1 MDFFDQL
8 QDLNRPTVNKK
19 PWMEAVTLTLASA
32 SDLDR
37 IADECIAAKI
47 YALDIETTGLDAR
60 VFTQPD
66 GSKVTNDKIVGI
78 CIAPNEKQSYYLP
91 IRHKDDGAAAN
102 VPPRLVRDMLLKI
115 QAAGAVTVF
124 HNGKFDQEFLEHD
137 PAGAMGCWDDPAKWE
152 DTILLAYLRDA
163 REKRRGLKH
172 LARTLLE
179 REMIE
184 LNELFPTG
192 TKRFDFSTLDPTW
205 EPTVWYAAADSL
217 NTLALYHKL
226 NPEVAQKDAFGK
238 GQATVYKIEKLCVT
252 ATRWMERCRV
262 PMDRNTITKLI
273 KLGQREW
280 FDSLAE
286 LYAGIETVLGRDV
299 RPGWFKSMQ
308 GQHHRINAP
317 FDSDC
322 MEPSY
327 MEHREQVIKDLGPD
341 PDVKVPKSVPSL
353 TDAKVRETV
362 QFPNTYDVTIP
373 TEIGLLL
380 RELGVEGLTVT
391 EKSGQVKTSKDELN
405 RIVEEMGDDLPFA
418 PKIKRFREVAKGLSS
433 NLFPVYHDLA
443 PENSPDG
450 RLWVGFN
457 ATKTDTGRF
466 STPASESGD
475 FTGQSRWNLHSIPA
489 TYDKS
494 KPECVRKM
502 RTSVKANAGKI
513 LFAID
518 YSGVELRIVT
528 NLSGEPKWVDEFFRC
543 SGCDHRFEKGSCPP
557 HFCPSCGS
565 DKIGDLH
572 TLTALAIYG
581 ADAATKS
588 DFKLKRQNSKCV
600 HPDTLIRMDSGYT
613 RIGDLTFGGT
623 DEFKPHSG
631 KVLTPKGAFAP
642 ILETYNGG
650 IKPLYHVVS
659 RRGVL
664 TCSEEHKFV
673 LADGTQK
680 SLREGL
686 KAGDTLHAPV
696 FLAAE
701 EQEPKALS
709 HKAFV
714 GVPEMAYTPTMA
726 TAYFSGLHA
735 GDGASSTACATI
747 THGSVEKTDALGVR
761 YSEWQEIIMAAC
773 RDVGLEPIARKKNVY
788 LGSRH
793 VLRWMQTLG
802 LVDGSP
808 PTKRTLRVP
817 RWILQSGRSAM
828 AHYLGGLIDTDGSVT
843 RGGDISIC
851 TKDFVFA
858 GQIAEIIRAI
868 GGEATITTSW
878 NKKYSRWYVKVG
890 FKRRDGALVAPY
902 MRHPGKLARI
912 SGTSKSYDRM
922 SNDVL
927 LVVPAGDSLCLDLHI
942 DSEDH
947 LYAANGLAV
956 HNSLNFAMCYGG
968 GGSAAQRSVGV
979 DKEEGWRIK
988 RQFDKSYRGLAKWW
1002 EEQHKTARK
1011 QKYVTTAY
1019 GRKYPLPDIDHTD
1032 GGFRSKAERNSVN
1045 GPVQGC
1051 LHPDTKI
1058 TTSSGLITVRDL
1070 YLDGASFNVW
1080 TGQEWANARPLYSG
1094 HKIVCVTGFTS
1105 GNTIKTSPEH
1115 LFLTWRD
1122 QTQSPKNMGD
1132 VVEWI
1137 RQQELKIGDWV
1148 ATSTEA
1154 SDIAPPHLV
1163 KWAGETIYA
1172 SSIYASFSKGQKSAV
1187 LRLKAGSGSRFQ
1199 CAEYLNK
1206 VPDAEIPAD
1215 LSKLLRYSWEKVTSS
1230 QNTGETVEMFD
1241 VEVFDDFHAFVA
1253 DGCVVHNTSADIMKF
1268 AMGLIYRECKERGW
1282 LDRAKMCVTIHDE
1295 LVFEIDEDLAEEA
1308 VMAINELMTVRT
1320 VKNLG
1325 WIIPLKN
1332 DIEFGDDWTVPFNL
1346 VAMTNPRETKP
1357 EVWSERWQ
1365 RVFPKFYAEYLAN
1378 GGTGEAKPV
1387 VESTPIAAPI
1397 ANTPEFVMPLSSQ
1410 SRHVYMIPAHRLTP
1424 ELAEI
1429 MARVVAKCMN
1439 RGKDEIVIET
1449 DHGSDLLGF
1458 SFKASFAEFKI
1469 IAGYEGL

>member
-8 QDLNRPTVNKK
+8 QDLNRPTVTKK
-19 PWMEAVTLTLASA
+19 PWMETVTLTLAGTA
-32 SDLDR
+32 DLDR
-37 IADECIAAKI
+37 IADECIASKI
-47 YALDIETTGLDAR
+47 FALDIETTGLDAR
-60 VFTQPD
+60 VFTQAD
-66 GSKVTNDKIVGI
+66 GSKTTNDKIVGL

-102 VPPRLVRDMLLKI
+102 IPPRMVRDMLLKI
-115 QAAGAVTVF
+115 QASGAVTIF

-137 PAGAMGCWDDPAKWE
+137 PAGAMGNWDEPSKWE

-172 LARTLLE
+172 LAKTMLD

-184 LNELFPTG
+184 LEDLFPKG
-192 TKRFDFSTLDPTW
+192 IKRLDFSTLDPTW
-205 EPTVWYAAADSL
+205 EPTVWYAASDAL

-226 NPEVAQKDAFGK
+226 NPEVTQKDPFGK
-238 GQATVYKIEKLCVT
+238 GQATVYKIEKICIT

-262 PMDRNTITKLI
+262 PMDRGTIIKLI
-273 KLGQREW
+273 KLGQHEW
-280 FDSLAE
+280 FESLAE
-286 LYAGIETVLGRDV
+286 LYSGVETILGRDV

-308 GQHHRINAP
+308 GQHHRINNP
-317 FDSDC
+317 FDADC

-327 MEHREQVIKDLGPD
+327 MEHREQAIKDLGFN

-353 TDAKVRETV
+353 TDPKVRETV

-373 TEIGLLL
+373 TELGLLL
-380 RELGVEGLTVT
+380 RELGVEGLAVT
-391 EKSGQVKTSKDELN
+391 EKSGQVKTSKDELD
-405 RIVEEMGDDLPFA
+405 RIFEDMGDDLPFA

-457 ATKTDTGRF
+457 GTRTDTGRF
-466 STPASESGD
+466 ATKASESKD

-502 RTSVKANAGKI
+502 RTSIKAGPGKI

-528 NLSGEPKWVDEFFRC
+528 NLSGESKWVDEFFRC

-557 HFCPSCGS
+557 HFCPSCWS

-581 ADAATKS
+581 EDAATKS
-588 DFKLKRQNSKCV
+588 DFKQKRQNSKCV

-613 RIGDLTFGGT
+613 RIGDLTFGGV
-623 DEFKPHSG
+623 DSFKPHSG

-650 IKPLYHVVS
+650 VKPLYHVIS

-664 TCSEEHKFV
+664 TCSEEHKFL

-680 SLREGL
+680 SLSSGL
-686 KAGDTLHAPV
+686 KAGDTLHTPV
-696 FLAAE
+696 SFAAE
-701 EQEPKALS
+701 DQEPKALS

-726 TAYFSGLHA
+726 AAYFSGLHA

-747 THGSVEKTDALGVR
+747 THGSVEKTDALGIR

-793 VLRWMQTLG
+793 MLRWMQTLG
-802 LVDGSP
+802 LVDGDP

-817 RWILQSGRSAM
+817 RWILQSGKSAM
-828 AHYLGGLIDTDGSVT
+828 AHYLGGLIDTDGTVT

-890 FKRRDGALVAPY
+890 FKRRDGALIAPY

-912 SGTSKSYDRM
+912 SGTSKSYGRVG
-922 SNDVL
+922 NDVL
-927 LVVPAGDSLCLDLHI
+927 LVIPAGESLCLDLHI

-1045 GPVQGC
+1045 GPVQG
-1051 LHPDTKI
+1051 
-1058 TTSSGLITVRDL
+1058 
-1070 YLDGASFNVW
+1070 
-1080 TGQEWANARPLYSG
+1080 
-1094 HKIVCVTGFTS
+1094 
-1105 GNTIKTSPEH
+1105 
-1115 LFLTWRD
+1115 
-1122 QTQSPKNMGD
+1122 
-1132 VVEWI
+1132 
-1137 RQQELKIGDWV
+1137 
-1148 ATSTEA
+1148 
-1154 SDIAPPHLV
+1154 
-1163 KWAGETIYA
+1163 
-1172 SSIYASFSKGQKSAV
+1172 
-1187 LRLKAGSGSRFQ
+1187 
-1199 CAEYLNK
+1199 
-1206 VPDAEIPAD
+1206 
-1215 LSKLLRYSWEKVTSS
+1215 
-1230 QNTGETVEMFD
+1230 
-1241 VEVFDDFHAFVA
+1241 
-1253 DGCVVHNTSADIMKF
+1253 TSADIMKF
-1268 AMGLIYRECKERGW
+1268 AMGLIYRECKDRGW

-1308 VMAINELMTVRT
+1308 VIVINELMTVRT

-1332 DIEFGDDWTVPFNL
+1332 DIEFGEDWTVPFNL

-1365 RVFPKFYAEYLAN
+1365 RVFPKFYADYLAN
-1378 GGTGEAKPV
+1378 GGTGEIKAV
-1387 VESTPIAAPI
+1387 VEAAPVAEPI
-1397 ANTPEFVMPLSSQ
+1397 KDVPEFTVPLSSQ
-1410 SRHVYMIPAHRLTP
+1410 SRHVYTIPAHRLTP
-1424 ELAEI
+1424 ELAEVL
-1429 MARVVAKCMN
+1429 ARVVSKCMG
-1439 RGKDEIVIET
+1439 RGKEEIVIET
-1449 DHGSDLLGF
+1449 DRGLDLLGF
-1458 SFKASFAEFKI
+1458 PFKASFAEFKI

>member
-172 LARTLLE
+172 LAKTLLE

-184 LNELFPTG
+184 LDELFPTG

-226 NPEVAQKDAFGK
+226 NPEVSQKDAFGK

-317 FDSDC
+317 FDPDC

-557 HFCPSCGS
+557 HFCPSCWS

-581 ADAATKS
+581 EDAATKS
-588 DFKLKRQNSKCV
+588 DFKQKRQAA
-600 HPDTLIRMDSGYT
+600 
-613 RIGDLTFGGT
+613 
-623 DEFKPHSG
+623 
-631 KVLTPKGAFAP
+631 KG
-642 ILETYNGG
+642 
-650 IKPLYHVVS
+650 
-659 RRGVL
+659 
-664 TCSEEHKFV
+664 
-673 LADGTQK
+673 
-680 SLREGL
+680 
-686 KAGDTLHAPV
+686 
-696 FLAAE
+696 
-701 EQEPKALS
+701 
-709 HKAFV
+709 
-714 GVPEMAYTPTMA
+714 
-726 TAYFSGLHA
+726 
-735 GDGASSTACATI
+735 
-747 THGSVEKTDALGVR
+747 
-761 YSEWQEIIMAAC
+761 
-773 RDVGLEPIARKKNVY
+773 
-788 LGSRH
+788 
-793 VLRWMQTLG
+793 
-802 LVDGSP
+802 
-808 PTKRTLRVP
+808 
-817 RWILQSGRSAM
+817 
-828 AHYLGGLIDTDGSVT
+828 
-843 RGGDISIC
+843 
-851 TKDFVFA
+851 
-858 GQIAEIIRAI
+858 
-868 GGEATITTSW
+868 
-878 NKKYSRWYVKVG
+878 
-890 FKRRDGALVAPY
+890 
-902 MRHPGKLARI
+902 
-912 SGTSKSYDRM
+912 
-922 SNDVL
+922 
-927 LVVPAGDSLCLDLHI
+927 
-942 DSEDH
+942 
-947 LYAANGLAV
+947 
-956 HNSLNFAMCYGG
+956 LNFAMCYGG

-1058 TTSSGLITVRDL
+1058 TTSNGLVAVRDL
-1070 YLDGASFNVW
+1070 YHDGSSFKVW

-1132 VVEWI
+1132 VVEWV

-1154 SDIAPPHLV
+1154 VDCVAPHYKWDSSEHAQEGHLFSKGMTPHNYKGFTIDGNSEALWEFLGLVYGDGSINESRFDIHVGESKISGGASAKEIATLYANKINEALGVDAHVYEKARPETDTTRKSMWQVKVCNKAFRDFCREVLGVEDQNTYTKRFPAALWRESVKHRAAFLRGYFSTDGHASASGDAVSVRSVNLGLLRDTQTLLRSIGIRSACREKSLRTSVLDRAEYEKLIGFTLPHKATRLAGRKNNPWEHKSDIAPPHLV
-1163 KWAGETIYA
+1163 KWAGETVYA
-1172 SSIYASFSKGQKSAV
+1172 SSIYASLSKGQKSAV

-1206 VPDAEIPAD
+1206 VPDAEIPDD

-1308 VMAINELMTVRT
+1308 VVAINELMTVRT

-1378 GGTGEAKPV
+1378 GGTGEAKAVAEP
-1387 VESTPIAAPI
+1387 AAPTS
-1397 ANTPEFVMPLSSQ
+1397 NTPEFVMPISSQ
-1410 SRHVYMIPAHRLTP
+1410 SRHVYMIQEHRLTP

-1429 MARVVAKCMN
+1429 VARVVSKCMG

-1449 DHGSDLLGF
+1449 DRGMDLLGF

>member
-8 QDLNRPTVNKK
+8 QDLNRPTVHKK

-37 IADECIAAKI
+37 IADECIAAKV

-205 EPTVWYAAADSL
+205 EPTVWYAAADAL

-380 RELGVEGLTVT
+380 RELGVEGLSVT

-543 SGCDHRFEKGSCPP
+543 SGCEHRFEKGSCPP

-581 ADAATKS
+581 EDAATKS
-588 DFKLKRQNSKCV
+588 DFKQKRQNSKCV

-696 FLAAE
+696 FLAAD

-714 GVPEMAYTPTMA
+714 GVPGMAYTPTMA

-1070 YLDGASFNVW
+1070 YHDGASFKVW

-1172 SSIYASFSKGQKSAV
+1172 SSIYASLSKGQKSAV

-1346 VAMTNPRETKP
+1346 VAMTNPREVKP

-1378 GGTGEAKPV
+1378 GGTGEAKAV
-1387 VESTPIAAPI
+1387 VEPTPVAAPI
-1397 ANTPEFVMPLSSQ
+1397 ANTPEFVMPISSQ

-1429 MARVVAKCMN
+1429 MARVVAKCMG

-1449 DHGSDLLGF
+1449 DHGMDLLGF